1 MDRMQQKPVGG
12 GSGGTIVQPGP
23 CSVIGPS
30 PGLTQQLPVR
40 EQMHR
45 GFKTP
50 NAAQAAP
57 AKREISDLLLPDQT
71 KPTATSAS
79 LTSIS
84 RPRPTALGT
93 KPSTKTSRTNQEIQ
107 LIPVCIPAP
116 HSITV
121 PAHSPTDSA
130 SNPQNPRS
138 PQSSSSKPFLSPTA
152 SLSPRSI
159 LGSEQACTTSPGGS
173 AQSEKSSENSDFR

>member
-1 MDRMQQKPVGG
+1 MQPR
-12 GSGGTIVQPGP
+12 P
-23 CSVIGPS
+23 CSMIGPG
-30 PGLTQQLPVR
+30 PGLTQQLQER
-40 EQMHR
+40 EQMHS

-50 NAAQAAP
+50 NVAKVAP
-57 AKREISDLLLPDQT
+57 AKREFPDLLLPDQT
-71 KPTATSAS
+71 KPATTSAS

-93 KPSTKTSRTNQEIQ
+93 KLSTKTSRTNQEIQ

-116 HSITV
+116 QSVTV

-130 SNPQNPRS
+130 SIPQNPRS
-138 PQSSSSKPFLSPTA
+138 PQSSGSKPYLSPTA

-159 LGSEQACTTSPGGS
+159 LGSEQTCTTSSGAS
-173 AQSEKSSENSDFR
+173 AQSEKTSENSDFR

>member
-1 MDRMQQKPVGG
+1 MDRMQQKQVGG
-12 GSGGTIVQPGP
+12 GSGGTKVQPGP
-23 CSVIGPS
+23 CSMIGPG

-40 EQMHR
+40 EQMHG

-50 NAAQAAP
+50 NTVQAAP
-57 AKREISDLLLPDQT
+57 AKREILDLLLPEQT
-71 KPTATSAS
+71 KPATTSAS

-116 HSITV
+116 QSVTV

-130 SNPQNPRS
+130 SISQNFRS
-138 PQSSSSKPFLSPTA
+138 PQSSGSKPYLSPTA

-159 LGSEQACTTSPGGS
+159 VGSEQTSTISPGGS

>member
-1 MDRMQQKPVGG
+1 MDRIQQKPVGG
-12 GSGGTIVQPGP
+12 GSVGTKVQPAP
-23 CSVIGPS
+23 CSTIGPG
-30 PGLTQQLPVR
+30 PLLAQQPPVR
-40 EQMHR
+40 EQIHG

-57 AKREISDLLLPDQT
+57 AIREISDLLLLDQA
-71 KPTATSAS
+71 KPATTSAS

-93 KPSTKTSRTNQEIQ
+93 KPSIKTSRTNQEIQ

-116 HSITV
+116 QSVPV
-121 PAHSPTDSA
+121 PAHSPTDST
-130 SNPQNPRS
+130 SNPHSPRS
-138 PQSSSSKPFLSPTA
+138 PQLPSSKPYPSPTA

-159 LGSEQACTTSPGGS
+159 LGSEQARTASSGGS
-173 AQSEKSSENSDFR
+173 GQSEKSSENSDFR

>member
-1 MDRMQQKPVGG
+1 M
-12 GSGGTIVQPGP
+12 QPGP
-23 CSVIGPS
+23 CSAIGPV
-30 PGLTQQLPVR
+30 PGFTPQLPVR
-40 EQMHR
+40 EQMQG

-57 AKREISDLLLPDQT
+57 AKREFSDLLLSDQT
-71 KPTATSAS
+71 KPATSAAS

-93 KPSTKTSRTNQEIQ
+93 KPSTKTSRTNHEIQ
-107 LIPVCIPAP
+107 LIPVCIPGP
-116 HSITV
+116 QSVTV

-130 SNPQNPRS
+130 SILQNPRS
-138 PQSSSSKPFLSPTA
+138 PQSSSSKPYLSPST

-159 LGSEQACTTSPGGS
+159 LGSEQACTTSSGGS
-173 AQSEKSSENSDFR
+173 AQSEKTSENSDFR